1 MIKFWRTR
9 DEHGFLSNF
18 SKHPVTID
26 GKRWPTTE
34 HYYQAMK
41 FTDELHQE
49 QVRKAAGAKQSKT
62 LAHSLPLRED
72 WENVKY
78 DVMLDALRAKA
89 SQYEFIRDALIESG
103 DEELAEDSP
112 YDYIWGLGKDGSGQ
126 NLLGKAWMQVRKE
139 LINEQKESDQEA

>member
-9 DEHGFLSNF
+9 DEYGFLSNF

-49 QVRKAAGAKQSKT
+49 QVRKAAGAKRTVIAKGNGGDLRDKLSGGIRKPVRGRGGVK
-62 LAHSLPLRED
+62 ALPEKCP
-72 WENVKY
+72 W
-78 DVMLDALRAKA
+78 
-89 SQYEFIRDALIESG
+89 
-103 DEELAEDSP
+103 
-112 YDYIWGLGKDGSGQ
+112 
-126 NLLGKAWMQVRKE
+126 
-139 LINEQKESDQEA
+139 